1 MSVFRCSRCGYD
13 TDNMAVLQNHLCKI
27 EKCPAQTV
35 RRTTNA
41 QGGGAGATSS
51 SARGG
56 RKKQLRPFG
65 QENRDY
71 IRRDFLK
78 QNCVSDPLKG
88 VQTVVKE
95 LYFHPGHAENHNIR
109 RAGSEN
115 NNDGADEADGVIEV
129 YNGDAWVRRP
139 KTQVY
144 NKMIYMACDMLEY
157 NIPRKYWSDEFEKF
171 LHGMNDLNNDVLL
184 EFIREEID
192 ETIAEKSEQQNL
204 DPSQ

>member
-13 TDNMAVLQNHLCKI
+13 TDNMASFRSHISKKVECQPRLSNVSLKDVKASYGI
-27 EKCPAQTV
+27 T
-35 RRTTNA
+35 
-41 QGGGAGATSS
+41 
-51 SARGG
+51 ARGG

-78 QNCVSDPLKG
+78 ENCVADPLKG
-88 VQTVVKE
+88 VQTVIIE
-95 LYFHPGHAENHNIR
+95 LYFNPSHAENHNIR
-109 RAGSEN
+109 RAREDPDST
-115 NNDGADEADGVIEV
+115 IEV
-129 YNGDAWVRRP
+129 YNGETWVRRP

-157 NIPRKYWSDEFEKF
+157 NIPRKYWSEEFEKF
-171 LHGMNDLNNDVLL
+171 LYGMNDLNNDVLL

-192 ETIAEKSEQQNL
+192 ETIAEKTSEENL
-204 DPSQ
+204 EQAQ